1 MQADNSG
8 MTPWQEGGLYS
19 TPNEDGT
26 YAVLKILQLDPEG
39 VHLRLYGQAL
49 AERPTDVQIEALEL
63 CCPDQGPET
72 DLGIG
77 HLPIARSSFATW
89 DLQYLKTVPVQAE
102 ELEGYQLWQEA
113 GGGYF

>member
-26 YAVLKILQLDPEG
+26 YAVLKILKLDPEG
-39 VHLRLYGQAL
+39 VHLRLYAQAL
-49 AERPTDVQIEALEL
+49 AERPTDVQIETL
-63 CCPDQGPET
+63 